1 MMAELIDLK
10 VDLIVTFGGPAS
22 EAAKK
27 ATSTIPIVM
36 SMTGDVAA
44 IGLIASL
51 ARPGANVTG
60 ISEEGTK
67 LSAKRLEIL
76 RETVPQVSRVAVL
89 WNTGDH
95 AMMLRYGEVE
105 RAARILR
112 VALQPLGVREPEDL
126 DAAFSAMA
134 RNRPDALFVLTDSL
148 TTVHRKRILE
158 LSATGRI
165 PAMYEF
171 AFLVQDGG
179 LMSYGPNFD
188 DMFRRAALYVDRILK
203 GAKPSDLP
211 VEQPTRYYLVIN
223 LKTAK
228 ALGVTIPPSVLL
240 RADRIIE

>member
-36 SMTGDVAA
+36 SMTGDAAA

-105 RAARILR
+105 RAERILR
-112 VALQPLGVREPEDL
+112 VALQPLGVREPGDL
-126 DAAFSAMA
+126 DVGVFAVDWKRSVGH
-134 RNRPDALFVLTDSL
+134 FVLPDCL
-148 TTVHRKRILE
+148 
-158 LSATGRI
+158 
-165 PAMYEF
+165 
-171 AFLVQDGG
+171 
-179 LMSYGPNFD
+179 
-188 DMFRRAALYVDRILK
+188 
-203 GAKPSDLP
+203 
-211 VEQPTRYYLVIN
+211 
-223 LKTAK
+223 
-228 ALGVTIPPSVLL
+228 
-240 RADRIIE
+240 